1 MQVTVTKWK
10 IMVSENEF
18 KRIRWACRRGMLEL
32 DLVLTPYVED
42 RFQNLDDE
50 SQQRFIRLLD
60 SEDTELFAWFLSKSL
75 PEDPELAMIVN
86 DITTF
91 TKTPRS

>member
-1 MQVTVTKWK
+1 
-10 IMVSENEF
+10 
-18 KRIRWACRRGMLEL
+18 MLEL
-32 DLVLTPYVED
+32 DLVLAPYVEH
-42 RFQNLDDE
+42 RFQDLDDE
-50 SQQRFIRLLD
+50 SQERFSRLLD

-75 PEDPELAMIVN
+75 PEDPELALIVN

>member
-1 MQVTVTKWK
+1 
-10 IMVSENEF
+10 MVSENEF
-18 KRIRWACRRGMLEL
+18 KRICWACRRGMLEL
-32 DLVLTPYVED
+32 DLVLVPYVEH
-42 RFQNLDDE
+42 RFRDLDEE

-60 SEDTELFAWFLSKSL
+60 SEDTELFAWFLSRSL

-91 TKTPRS
+91 TKTPRP

>member
-1 MQVTVTKWK
+1 M
-10 IMVSENEF
+10 
-18 KRIRWACRRGMLEL
+18 RWACRRGMLEL
-32 DLVLTPYVED
+32 DLVLVPYVEH
-42 RFQNLDDE
+42 RFQGLDDE
-50 SQQRFIRLLD
+50 SQQRFIRLLE
-60 SEDTELFAWFLSKSL
+60 SEDTELFAWFLSRSL

>member
-1 MQVTVTKWK
+1 
-10 IMVSENEF
+10 F

-32 DLVLTPYVED
+32 DLVLVPYVEH
-42 RFQNLDDE
+42 RFQGLDDE
-50 SQQRFIRLLD
+50 SQQRFIRLLE
-60 SEDTELFAWFLSKSL
+60 SEDTELFAWFLSRSL